1 MDSDS
6 AGVDRTRVLKPPVVK
21 RNTWH
26 HVALV
31 VDGASIAQA
40 LAVRSAGKLAATWGA
55 IKQ

>member
-1 MDSDS
+1 M
-6 AGVDRTRVLKPPVVK
+6 RVLKPPVVK